1 MTKRQQKIQISLVLI
16 GFVLIF
22 ITYFYYPYLNKTN
35 TLEDKSVEKELET
48 TKDTNE
54 TTYFKEVKYKGYYDF
69 DKPFTIQSEEAY
81 MLNENPNIIYMSR
94 MHVILYLNDNRIVN
108 ITSNQ
113 GKYNKLTYDCF
124 FFGEVVASDGEIEIS
139 AENLDLLATTNVA
152 KIYNEVNLNY
162 PTGSLLA
169 DNVDYNFN
177 TKLFKVSMF
186 DESAIKMKV
195 IK

>member
-1 MTKRQQKIQISLVLI
+1 
-16 GFVLIF
+16 
-22 ITYFYYPYLNKTN
+22 
-35 TLEDKSVEKELET
+35 
-48 TKDTNE
+48 
-54 TTYFKEVKYKGYYDF
+54 
-69 DKPFTIQSEEAY
+69 

>member
-152 KIYNEVNLNY
+152 KIYMRL
-162 PTGSLLA
+162 
-169 DNVDYNFN
+169 
-177 TKLFKVSMF
+177 
-186 DESAIKMKV
+186 I
-195 IK
+195 